1 MITRNINDD
10 NTLSYL
16 FNSNSKAVKKTDE
29 KVDAADKK
37 IDSEVGRLEQ
47 SFGDEIE
54 RLETL
59 IGEVGIPSGGSQG
72 QYLVKSSADDY
83 AVGWESHGMDLL
95 WENASVNSA
104 FAAQTIS
111 IDLSAYD
118 FIILDFYTMITAVAQ
133 GGAYISRI
141 EPVDGLQRIVNERNG
156 TISGDYGYGSRGFTV
171 APTGVTFLNGLSQSS
186 WTPSGTQ
193 NGFMVPYK
201 IYGIR

>member
-37 IDSEVGRLEQ
+37 IDSLEQ

-59 IGEVGIPSGGSQG
+59 IGEVGIPSGGSIG

-95 WENASVNSA
+95 WENASPPSD
-104 FAAQTIS
+104 FAAQTITL
-111 IDLSAYD
+111 DLSPYN
-118 FIILDFYTMITAVAQ
+118 FIDIGFYW
-133 GGAYISRI
+133 YIGNS
-141 EPVDGLQRIVNERNG
+141 
-156 TISGDYGYGSRGFTV
+156 DYGIFWQRFKVGFENKQYAFRADNSAWIDIRELIVST
-171 APTGVTFLNGLSQSS
+171 TGVTFSASKESQ
-186 WTPSGTQ
+186 GTGSTS
-193 NGFMVPYK
+193 NNNSATIPYQ